1 MTKPRTPF
9 TEEAALHHALGI
21 LDEDEVREAT
31 GKSVS
36 LFRQCANPDVDTH
49 NLQFRDA
56 RRLGAFLVAHGQDE
70 KFTAALEA
78 GIAEEA
84 KRYGGCREHVIG
96 DALDRVCSTA
106 KEAAEAMDAYRAV
119 RNGDVS
125 FAALNDARKE
135 IAEMIEAGQLL
146 MADLDALADGKV
158 AQIGGR

>member
-21 LDEDEVREAT
+21 LDESEVREAT

-56 RRLGAFLVAHGQDE
+56 RKLGAYLVAHGQDE

-84 KRYGGCREHVIG
+84 KRFGGVPPHNIG
-96 DALDRVCSTA
+96 DAVQRICLAT
-106 KEAAEAMDAYRAV
+106 KEVAEAVTAYGKV
-119 RNGDVS
+119 RNGDIS
-125 FAALNDARKE
+125 PAALRDARRE
-135 IAEMIEAGQLL
+135 IGEGIEALQL
-146 MADLDALADGKV
+146 AQRDLDAMEAGNV
-158 AQIGGR
+158 AQMGAR